1 MTSAR
6 AIYIYIEHR
15 LPNMAGALHA
25 QQDVGTRLRTPRF
38 FDEDHLIQS
47 IPHDLTSAYTHYYL
61 LHGHLSLFVAGPTL

>member
-1 MTSAR
+1 
-6 AIYIYIEHR
+6 
-15 LPNMAGALHA
+15 MAGALHA